1 MRIGL
6 DFDNT
11 IAGYDAVF
19 PAAARAAG
27 LVPADFRGG
36 KAELRAH
43 LRRLPEGETDWMR
56 LQGRVYGAL
65 MDQAVM
71 MTGLD
76 AFLRRARA
84 EDAELFVVSHKTI
97 HGHFDPDRVDLRAA
111 ARRWME
117 AKGLFAAGGYGLPAA
132 NVYFE
137 DDRDAKIA
145 RIRALDLDVFI
156 DDLEEVFQE
165 PDFPTSVRPVLFTN
179 GRTGPA
185 DLTCCAD
192 WDAITATVF
201 DGR

>member
-27 LVPADFRGG
+27 LVPDDFRGG

-43 LRRLPEGETDWMR
+43 LRTLPEGETDWMR
-56 LQGRVYGAL
+56 PQGRGYGAL

-84 EDAELFVVSHKTI
+84 EDSELFVVSHKTI
-97 HGHFDPDRVDLRAA
+97 HGHFD
-111 ARRWME
+111 
-117 AKGLFAAGGYGLPAA
+117 
-132 NVYFE
+132 
-137 DDRDAKIA
+137 
-145 RIRALDLDVFI
+145 
-156 DDLEEVFQE
+156 
-165 PDFPTSVRPVLFTN
+165 
-179 GRTGPA
+179 
-185 DLTCCAD
+185 
-192 WDAITATVF
+192 
-201 DGR
+201 

>member
-11 IAGYDAVF
+11 IAGYDTVF

-27 LVPADFRGG
+27 LVPEDFRGG

-43 LRRLPEGETDWMR
+43 LRTQPEGETDWMR

-65 MDQAVM
+65 MGEAVLM
-71 MTGLD
+71 PGLD

-84 EDAELFVVSHKTI
+84 ENAALFVVSHKTI
-97 HGHFDPDRVDLRAA
+97 EGHFDPDRVDLRAA

-117 AKGLFAAGGYGLPAA
+117 TKGFFAEDGYGIAPAD
-132 NVYFE
+132 VYFE
-137 DDRDAKIA
+137 DDREAKIA
-145 RIRALDLDVFI
+145 RIAALDLDVFI
-156 DDLEEVFQE
+156 DDLEEVFRE
-165 PDFPTSVRPVLFTN
+165 PEFPRSVRPILFTN
-179 GRTGPA
+179 GRGGPE
-185 DLTCCAD
+185 DLTCRAD
-192 WDAITATVF
+192 WNAIAATVF